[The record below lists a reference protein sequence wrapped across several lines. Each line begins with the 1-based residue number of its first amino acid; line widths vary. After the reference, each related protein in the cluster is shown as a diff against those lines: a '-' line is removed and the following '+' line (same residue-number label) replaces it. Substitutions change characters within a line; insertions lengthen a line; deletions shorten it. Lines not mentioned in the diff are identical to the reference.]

1 MSDHLNPCRHQRGVG
16 IIEVL
21 VALVVISFGVLGMAG
36 LQLTGIKHTTSS
48 YNRAKALLLIEN
60 MATRMRINHQAVIDG
75 DYAGFDT
82 ANGYDCAVKPTPY
95 CQDSPTGAGESCTS
109 GELAAFDL
117 FSVACGAWGTK
128 GASDGVLGMLPANS
142 NLKVACNDSPC
153 KADSAYT
160 ISITWT
166 ERSSPSDDT
175 TETRNV
181 SMRLRP

>member
-117 FSVACGAWGTK
+117 FSVACGAC
-128 GASDGVLGMLPANS
+128 
-142 NLKVACNDSPC
+142 LKVACNDSPC